1 MIFDTGY
8 SNQKLFKL
16 KITHA
21 VTALTQPQAVVS
33 VFKKAQLSSQSYKPE
48 SMNYNCTRT
57 HSISKINVSWL
68 LSSSFHNSNSIY
80 SEIIL

>member
-48 SMNYNCTRT
+48 YE
-57 HSISKINVSWL
+57 L
-68 LSSSFHNSNSIY
+68 QLY
-80 SEIIL
+80 